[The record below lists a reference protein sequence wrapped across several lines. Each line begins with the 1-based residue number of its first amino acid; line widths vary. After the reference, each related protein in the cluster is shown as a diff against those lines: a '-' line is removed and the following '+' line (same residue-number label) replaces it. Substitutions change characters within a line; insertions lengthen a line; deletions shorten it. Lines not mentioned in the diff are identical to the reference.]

1 MIQLSILWTL
11 MGLQTDRLRQLRRDQ
26 QGAVTLEQIVVTAI
40 LVAAAIAAGTI
51 IYNLTVNKA
60 NDIDTT
66 TP

>member
-1 MIQLSILWTL
+1 MIQLSILWTF

>member
-1 MIQLSILWTL
+1 MIQLSILWTF
-11 MGLQTDRLRQLRRDQ
+11 MGLHAGRLRQLRRDQ
-26 QGAVTLEQIVVTAI
+26 KGAVTLEQIVVTAI

>member
-1 MIQLSILWTL
+1 MIQLSILWTF
-11 MGLQTDRLRQLRRDQ
+11 MGLQTQRLRQLRRDQ
-26 QGAVTLEQIVVTAI
+26 RGAVTLEQIVVTAI